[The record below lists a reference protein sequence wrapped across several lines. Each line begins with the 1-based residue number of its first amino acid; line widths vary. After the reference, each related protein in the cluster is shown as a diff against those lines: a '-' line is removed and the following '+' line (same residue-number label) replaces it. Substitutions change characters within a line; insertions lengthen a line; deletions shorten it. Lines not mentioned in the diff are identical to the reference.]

1 MLGIVLTIAFSV
13 QVSDGESGGVYE
25 YGQCLACGG
34 DTTNGQS
41 LFLFCRIADLF
52 YCLKIL
58 GFYYK
63 N

>member
-1 MLGIVLTIAFSV
+1 MRVV
-13 QVSDGESGGVYE
+13 E
-25 YGQCLACGG
+25 YMNNGQCLVCGG

-41 LFLFCRIADLF
+41 LFCIIADLY

-58 GFYYK
+58 GLYYK